1 MTEFSYISL
10 SCVCARNMCA
20 RKTIFIGLY
29 RHIFTI
35 TLNYLKINMLH
46 CDEIRDGTV
55 TEYFTVTNLKYCK
68 QNKRILIKIHGYYA
82 KKNSKKKFF
91 MVAAPY
97 WKNRIAI
104 PLPPLS

>member
-20 RKTIFIGLY
+20 RKTIFIELY
-29 RHIFTI
+29 RHSFTI

-46 CDEIRDGTV
+46 CDGIRDGAV

-68 QNKRILIKIHGYYA
+68 QNKQLLIKIHGYYA
-82 KKNSKKKFF
+82 KK
-91 MVAAPY
+91 
-97 WKNRIAI
+97 
-104 PLPPLS
+104 